1 MLSITKKQFNNDK
14 KVRIS
19 LVYAKEIMSILDTYE
34 KAEEC
39 GKSFF
44 LIDRLKFRVIIWE
57 AYKTKLN
64 SVSYILRFTVK
75 YLVKP
80 IVSLNLS
87 NKMIT

>member
-44 LIDRLKFRVIIWE
+44 LIDRLKF
-57 AYKTKLN
+57 
-64 SVSYILRFTVK
+64 
-75 YLVKP
+75 LV
-80 IVSLNLS
+80 IVSCHS
-87 NKMIT
+87 